1 MTLGRVFYLSGSF
14 SLCSTAAGFRLK
26 AWFSQ
31 QLQALFCR
39 QDHVFFVLFLPASS
53 SSRYLDL
60 LLLLLDSLR
69 LAGDSLQSLG

>member
-14 SLCSTAAGFRLK
+14 SLCSAASFRLK

-53 SSRYLDL
+53 SAS
-60 LLLLLDSLR
+60 SLIYYYYY
-69 LAGDSLQSLG
+69 